1 MRQGLRTCTSMDK
14 PEQLPAK
21 GQKYASVR
29 KVRLLV
35 VPGIT
40 PISVQLRIVGSTS
53 LMSSMVEA
61 LEVPTMM

>member
-1 MRQGLRTCTSMDK
+1 MDK

-21 GQKYASVR
+21 GQKYASVQ

-40 PISVQLRIVGSTS
+40 PISEQLRIVESTS
-53 LMSSMVEA
+53 PMSSMVEVP
-61 LEVPTMM
+61 EVPTMM

>member
-1 MRQGLRTCTSMDK
+1 MDK

-35 VPGIT
+35 VPSIT

-53 LMSSMVEA
+53 PLTSMVEVP
-61 LEVPTMM
+61 EVPTMM